1 MYNKSIC
8 DMNKEEMNFT
18 IYCVGIV
25 AESLGRDDS
34 EIYRIMQKANLI
46 MGYIVPCFDVLHT
59 FSKEYII
66 EDITNLMKKKG
77 LLLS

>member
-1 MYNKSIC
+1 
-8 DMNKEEMNFT
+8 MNKEEMNFT

-34 EIYRIMQKANLI
+34 EIYRIMQKAKLI